1 MQSRAIKERDKGRL
15 MNPRDIKRRA
25 NAIRKAMTGEAHYDR
40 KYKDLR
46 VADLL
51 IVLED
56 DNYHSE
62 EVVLEALA
70 TLDYYKIVEACEL
83 EVEQDKAECLTDEL
97 SERRAKLMEA
107 INKGDK

>member
-1 MQSRAIKERDKGRL
+1 
-15 MNPRDIKRRA
+15 MNPREIKRRA
-25 NAIRKAMTGEAHYDR
+25 NAIRKSLTGEPLYDR

-62 EVVLEALA
+62 EVVLE
-70 TLDYYKIVEACEL
+70 
-83 EVEQDKAECLTDEL
+83 VEQDTAGRLTDEL
-97 SERRAKLMEA
+97 SERRAKLMET
-107 INKGDK
+107 INKGE

>member
-1 MQSRAIKERDKGRL
+1 

-25 NAIRKAMTGEAHYDR
+25 NAIRKAMTGEPYYDR

-51 IVLED
+51 LVLED

-70 TLDYYKIVEACEL
+70 TLDYASIIEACEL
-83 EVEQDKAECLTDEL
+83 EMEQDKAGSLTEEL
-97 SERRAKLMEA
+97 AERRAKLMET
-107 INKGDK
+107 IR

>member
-1 MQSRAIKERDKGRL
+1 

-25 NAIRKAMTGEAHYDR
+25 NAIRKAMTGEPLYDR

-56 DNYHSE
+56 DNYHE
-62 EVVLEALA
+62 GVA
-70 TLDYYKIVEACEL
+70 TVIKLIEG
-83 EVEQDKAECLTDEL
+83 EQL
-97 SERRAKLMEA
+97 
-107 INKGDK
+107 

>member
-1 MQSRAIKERDKGRL
+1 

-25 NAIRKAMTGEAHYDR
+25 NTIRKAMTGEAYYDH

-56 DNYHSE
+56 DNYHDDVATIIKIIEGE
-62 EVVLEALA
+62 EL
-70 TLDYYKIVEACEL
+70 
-83 EVEQDKAECLTDEL
+83 
-97 SERRAKLMEA
+97 
-107 INKGDK
+107 

>member
-1 MQSRAIKERDKGRL
+1 

-25 NAIRKAMTGEAHYDR
+25 NAIRKCLIEGAEHYYDR

-51 IVLED
+51 LILED
-56 DNYHSE
+56 DNYHTE

-70 TLDYYKIVEACEL
+70 TINYNLILEACEI
-83 EVEQDKAECLTDEL
+83 EVEQSKSDHLTEEL
-97 SERRAKLMEA
+97 SKRRAKLMET
-107 INKGDK
+107 INKGE

>member
-1 MQSRAIKERDKGRL
+1 
-15 MNPRDIKRRA
+15 MNPREIKRRA
-25 NAIRKAMTGEAHYDR
+25 NAIRKCFIEGAEHYYDR

-70 TLDYYKIVEACEL
+70 TLDYASIIEACKL
-83 EVEQDKAECLTDEL
+83 EVEQDTAGRLTDEL
-97 SERRAKLMEA
+97 SKRRAKLMET
-107 INKGDK
+107 INKGE

>member
-1 MQSRAIKERDKGRL
+1 

-25 NAIRKAMTGEAHYDR
+25 NAIRKAMTGEAYYDR

-56 DNYHSE
+56 DNNHEGVATIIKLIEGE
-62 EVVLEALA
+62 EL
-70 TLDYYKIVEACEL
+70 
-83 EVEQDKAECLTDEL
+83 
-97 SERRAKLMEA
+97 
-107 INKGDK
+107 

>member
-1 MQSRAIKERDKGRL
+1 MQGGTTKERDKGRI

-25 NAIRKAMTGEAHYDR
+25 NAIRKAMTGEPLYDR

-56 DNYHSE
+56 DNQHDDVATIIKLIDGE
-62 EVVLEALA
+62 ELCKSL
-70 TLDYYKIVEACEL
+70 
-83 EVEQDKAECLTDEL
+83 
-97 SERRAKLMEA
+97 
-107 INKGDK
+107 

>member
-1 MQSRAIKERDKGRL
+1 

-25 NAIRKAMTGEAHYDR
+25 NAIRKCLVEGAEHYYDK
-40 KYKDLR
+40 KYKNLR

-62 EVVLEALA
+62 EVVLEAIA
-70 TLDYYKIVEACEL
+70 TLDYASIVEACKL
-83 EVEQDKAECLTDEL
+83 EVEQDTAGRLTYGL
-97 SERRAKLMEA
+97 SERRAKLMET
-107 INKGDK
+107 INKGEEQ

>member
-1 MQSRAIKERDKGRL
+1 

-25 NAIRKAMTGEAHYDR
+25 NAIRKAMTGEAYYDR

-56 DNYHSE
+56 DNYHEGVATVIKLIEGE
-62 EVVLEALA
+62 E
-70 TLDYYKIVEACEL
+70 
-83 EVEQDKAECLTDEL
+83 
-97 SERRAKLMEA
+97 
-107 INKGDK
+107 

>member
-1 MQSRAIKERDKGRL
+1 

-25 NAIRKAMTGEAHYDR
+25 NAIRKCMTGEAYYDR

-51 IVLED
+51 LVLED

-70 TLDYYKIVEACEL
+70 SLDYYKIVEACDIV
-83 EVEQDKAECLTDEL
+83 VEQDKAECLTDEL

-107 INKGDK
+107 INKGE

>member
-1 MQSRAIKERDKGRL
+1 

-25 NAIRKAMTGEAHYDR
+25 NAIRKCLIDGATHYYDR

-62 EVVLEALA
+62 EVILEALA
-70 TLDYYKIVEACEL
+70 SLDYYKIVEACEL
-83 EVEQDKAECLTDEL
+83 EVAQNKEGKLTDEL
-97 SERRAKLMEA
+97 YKRRLELINN
-107 INKGDK
+107 INKS

>member
-1 MQSRAIKERDKGRL
+1 

-25 NAIRKAMTGEAHYDR
+25 NSVRKCLIEGAEHYYDK
-40 KYKDLR
+40 KYKNLR

-51 IVLED
+51 IVLEA

-70 TLDYYKIVEACEL
+70 TLDYTSIVEACKL
-83 EVEQDKAECLTDEL
+83 EVEQNTAGRLTYGL
-97 SERRAKLMEA
+97 SERRQKLLKRME
-107 INKGDK
+107 GE

>member
-1 MQSRAIKERDKGRL
+1 MQGGTTKERDKGRL

-25 NAIRKAMTGEAHYDR
+25 NAIRRAMTGEPLYDR

-56 DNYHSE
+56 DNYHEGVATIIKLIEGE
-62 EVVLEALA
+62 EL
-70 TLDYYKIVEACEL
+70 
-83 EVEQDKAECLTDEL
+83 
-97 SERRAKLMEA
+97 
-107 INKGDK
+107 

>member
-1 MQSRAIKERDKGRL
+1 MQGRTIKERDKGRI

-25 NAIRKAMTGEAHYDR
+25 NAIRKAMTGEAYYDR

-107 INKGDK
+107 INKGE

>member
-1 MQSRAIKERDKGRL
+1 

-25 NAIRKAMTGEAHYDR
+25 NAIRKCMTGEPLYDR

-62 EVVLEALA
+62 EVVLETLA
-70 TLDYYKIVEACEL
+70 TLDYYKIVEACKL
-83 EVEQDKAECLTDEL
+83 EVEQDTAECLTDEL

-107 INKGDK
+107 INKGE

>member
-1 MQSRAIKERDKGRL
+1 

-25 NAIRKAMTGEAHYDR
+25 NAIRKAMTGEAYYDR

-56 DNYHSE
+56 DNYHEGVATIIKLIEGE
-62 EVVLEALA
+62 EL
-70 TLDYYKIVEACEL
+70 
-83 EVEQDKAECLTDEL
+83 
-97 SERRAKLMEA
+97 
-107 INKGDK
+107 

>member
-1 MQSRAIKERDKGRL
+1 

-25 NAIRKAMTGEAHYDR
+25 NAIRKCLIEGAEHYYDR

-70 TLDYYKIVEACEL
+70 TLDYTSIVEACRL
-83 EVEQDKAECLTDEL
+83 EVEQDTAGRLTYGL
-97 SERRAKLMEA
+97 SERRAKLMET
-107 INKGDK
+107 INKGE

>member
-1 MQSRAIKERDKGRL
+1 

-25 NAIRKAMTGEAHYDR
+25 NAIRKCLVEGAEHYYDR

-62 EVVLEALA
+62 EVVLEAIA
-70 TLDYYKIVEACEL
+70 SMDYTSIVEACKL
-83 EVEQDKAECLTDEL
+83 EVEQDTAGRLTYGL
-97 SERRAKLMEA
+97 SERRAKLMET
-107 INKGDK
+107 INKGEE

>member
-1 MQSRAIKERDKGRL
+1 
-15 MNPRDIKRRA
+15 MNPQDIKRRA
-25 NAIRKAMTGEAHYDR
+25 NAIRKCLIEGAEHYYDR

-70 TLDYYKIVEACEL
+70 TLDYTSIVEACKL
-83 EVEQDKAECLTDEL
+83 EVEQDIAGHLTSGL
-97 SERRAKLMEA
+97 SERRAKLMET
-107 INKGDK
+107 INKGE

>member
-1 MQSRAIKERDKGRL
+1 

-25 NAIRKAMTGEAHYDR
+25 REIRKCLIEGAEHYYDR

-107 INKGDK
+107 INKGE

>member
-1 MQSRAIKERDKGRL
+1 

-25 NAIRKAMTGEAHYDR
+25 NAIRKAMTGEPVYDR
-40 KYKDLR
+40 KYKNLR

-51 IVLED
+51 VVLED

-70 TLDYYKIVEACEL
+70 SLDYYKIIEACKL
-83 EVEQDKAECLTDEL
+83 EVEQDKAGCLTNEL

-107 INKGDK
+107 INKGE

>member
-1 MQSRAIKERDKGRL
+1 
-15 MNPRDIKRRA
+15 MNPREIKRRA
-25 NAIRKAMTGEAHYDR
+25 NAIRKCMTGEAYYDR

-51 IVLED
+51 LVLED

-70 TLDYYKIVEACEL
+70 SLDYYKIVEACEL
-83 EVEQDKAECLTDEL
+83 EVEHDKISDMEYEDEDRARL
-97 SERRAKLMEA
+97 SDENYKRRLKLIND
-107 INKGDK
+107 INKGE

>member
-1 MQSRAIKERDKGRL
+1 

-25 NAIRKAMTGEAHYDR
+25 NAIRECLIEGAEHYYDR
-40 KYKDLR
+40 KYKNLR

-56 DNYHSE
+56 DNYHNE

-70 TLDYYKIVEACEL
+70 TLDYYKIIEACEI
-83 EVEQDKAECLTDEL
+83 EVERDMAGRLTDEL

-107 INKGDK
+107 INKGE

>member
-1 MQSRAIKERDKGRL
+1 MQSRTAKERDKGRL

-25 NAIRKAMTGEAHYDR
+25 NAIRKAMTGEAYYDR

-56 DNYHSE
+56 DNYHEGVATIIKLIEGE
-62 EVVLEALA
+62 EL
-70 TLDYYKIVEACEL
+70 
-83 EVEQDKAECLTDEL
+83 
-97 SERRAKLMEA
+97 
-107 INKGDK
+107 

>member
-1 MQSRAIKERDKGRL
+1 

-25 NAIRKAMTGEAHYDR
+25 NAIRKAMTGEAYYDR

-70 TLDYYKIVEACEL
+70 SMDYASIIEACKL
-83 EVEQDKAECLTDEL
+83 EVEEDTAGLLTYEL
-97 SERRAKLMEA
+97 SERRAKLMET
-107 INKGDK
+107 INKGE

>member
-1 MQSRAIKERDKGRL
+1 

-25 NAIRKAMTGEAHYDR
+25 NAIRKAMTGEAYYDR
-40 KYKDLR
+40 KYKNLR

-51 IVLED
+51 LVLED

-62 EVVLEALA
+62 EVLLEALA
-70 TLDYYKIVEACEL
+70 TLDYYKIVEACEI
-83 EVEQDKAECLTDEL
+83 EVEQSKAECLTDEL

-107 INKGDK
+107 INKGE

>member
-1 MQSRAIKERDKGRL
+1 

-25 NAIRKAMTGEAHYDR
+25 NVIRKAMTGEAYYDR
-40 KYKDLR
+40 KYKNLR

-70 TLDYYKIVEACEL
+70 TLNYASIVEACKL
-83 EVEQDKAECLTDEL
+83 EVEQDTAGRLTYGL
-97 SERRAKLMEA
+97 SERRTKLMET

>member
-1 MQSRAIKERDKGRL
+1 

-25 NAIRKAMTGEAHYDR
+25 NAIRKCLIEGAEHYYDR

-83 EVEQDKAECLTDEL
+83 EVEHDKIGDMEYGDKDRARLSDENYK
-97 SERRAKLMEA
+97 RRLELINN
-107 INKGDK
+107 INKG

>member
-1 MQSRAIKERDKGRL
+1 

-25 NAIRKAMTGEAHYDR
+25 GEIRKCLIDGAEHYYDR

-70 TLDYYKIVEACEL
+70 TLDYYKIVEACKL
-83 EVEQDKAECLTDEL
+83 EVWRDTKGDLAGEL
-97 SERRAKLMEA
+97 SERQAKLMET
-107 INKGDK
+107 INKGD